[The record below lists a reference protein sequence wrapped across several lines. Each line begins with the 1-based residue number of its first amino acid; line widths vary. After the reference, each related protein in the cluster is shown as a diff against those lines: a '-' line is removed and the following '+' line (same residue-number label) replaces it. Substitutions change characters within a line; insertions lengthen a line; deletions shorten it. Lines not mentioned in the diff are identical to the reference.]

1 MSNILI
7 TSESRYPVRRK
18 KIKEAVDRFLAEQK
32 ITSEVEVSIAIV
44 GDRKMK
50 MLNKKYRDK
59 EGTTPVLTFS
69 LSEPG
74 SPACRQGREHGY
86 ETGQPQKTTSFEAK
100 FINVPDEVMRLGDI
114 VISYPQTVL
123 SAAAEEK
130 MVDQV
135 LAEFVEHGLRNLL
148 GLN

>member
-1 MSNILI
+1 MFTILI

-18 KIKEAVDRFLAEQK
+18 TIKQVVDRFLFEQK
-32 ITSEVEVSIAIV
+32 ITSEVEVSIAVV

-50 MLNKKYRDK
+50 VLNKKYRDK

-74 SPACRQGREHGY
+74 SERGY
-86 ETGQPQKTTSFEAK
+86 ETGKWIT
-100 FINVPDEVMRLGDI
+100 PDKVMRLGDI

-123 SAAAEEK
+123 TAAAEDK
-130 MVDQV
+130 MVDTV
-135 LAEFVEHGLRNLL
+135 LSEFVEHGLKNLL